1 MDIRDLM
8 IDRDLSYDDARDVL
22 ADYAD
27 RDDWLARDQEPLL
40 PEPPPEDG
48 PDFIPVDR

>member
-1 MDIRDLM
+1 M

-27 RDDWLARDQEPLL
+27 RDDYAERDREPLL

-48 PDFIPVDR
+48 PEWIPVEK